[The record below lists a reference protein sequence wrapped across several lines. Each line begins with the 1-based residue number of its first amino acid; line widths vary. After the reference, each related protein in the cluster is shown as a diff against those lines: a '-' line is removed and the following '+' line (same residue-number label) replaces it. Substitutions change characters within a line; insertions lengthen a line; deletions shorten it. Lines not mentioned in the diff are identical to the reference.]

1 MVRNDSN
8 KQSGDT
14 LAWIRQS
21 MSSHAERQVATYK
34 EVLDSNM
41 QLEGKEFNEMLN
53 TVRAFAHGGLKEW
66 EESLVKE
73 MAAELALIERL
84 ASRIK
89 TPRSAALAVGR
100 VSAELE
106 VSVVKWRIIGD
117 PRIIYC
123 VKHCSEKSP
132 TTRGHYYIA
141 PSEGTK
147 LGVHCQKCIS
157 ELSNKKGIYQLSR
170 LLERAGKL
178 PRNHGDTAKK
188 DSSKGRQ
195 DKTPNFSNLAKEL
208 LAGAD
213 AIPLPDSVAKSSSE
227 DLEEL
232 SMMQLRLIAK
242 SKGAGKMPRSKLA
255 LIDLI
260 NSL

>member
-1 MVRNDSN
+1 MDRNRQN
-8 KQSGDT
+8 NNSGDT

-41 QLEGKEFNEMLN
+41 QLEGAEFDQMLN

-73 MAAELALIERL
+73 MAAELLMIERL
-84 ASRIK
+84 AQRIK
-89 TPRSAALAVGR
+89 TPRSAALAIGR

-123 VKHCSEKSP
+123 VKHCSQKSP

-141 PSEGTK
+141 PDLGEK

-188 DSSKGRQ
+188 DSSKDRRG
-195 DKTPNFSNLAKEL
+195 KTSPDFSNLAKQL
-208 LAGAD
+208 LA
-213 AIPLPDSVAKSSSE
+213 SE
-227 DLEEL
+227 DAHSVEPSQSDDLGEL
-232 SMMQLRLIAK
+232 SMMQLRQIAK
-242 SKGAGKMPRSKLA
+242 SKGAGKMPRSKLEI
-255 LIDLI
+255 IDLI